1 MKTIGTR
8 IEVMNG
14 GAKQTRGGYT
24 KKTLRYTKGGN
35 IVPVMLRGGV
45 FLKYL
50 KELKSK
56 MPNLNLEPKK
66 IDELVNKLDIQNSNK
81 KNELKKILKNK
92 DTSLIMKIKK
102 INNLGFITLSNIT
115 AKIQQLKK

>member
-45 FLKYL
+45 FLSI
-50 KELKSK
+50 LKSK